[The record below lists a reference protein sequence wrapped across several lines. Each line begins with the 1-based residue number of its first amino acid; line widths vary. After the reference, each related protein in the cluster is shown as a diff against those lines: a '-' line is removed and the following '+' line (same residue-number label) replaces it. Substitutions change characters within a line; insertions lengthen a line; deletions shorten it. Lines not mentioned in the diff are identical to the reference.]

1 MVARRA
7 AVIGVAL
14 TVTAAIAVW
23 ALGHAAAAVVL
34 TATAAVGIIN
44 GLWLEGALARVLQ
57 PGRPRFS
64 LSAVLQLAGRWALWA
79 VLFGVLVSLKRYV
92 DVWAVALGVGC
103 YVIALASA
111 GLSEGAGE
119 GPAERQ
125 G

>member
-7 AVIGVAL
+7 AVIGAML
-14 TVTAAIAVW
+14 TVAAATVVW
-23 ALGHAAAAVVL
+23 ALGHEAAAVVL

-79 VLFGVLVSLKRYV
+79 VLFGVLFGLKRYV

-111 GLSEGAGE
+111 GLWEGAGE
-119 GPAERQ
+119 RPAERQ